1 MGNIPDIRYEACWI
15 ESDGLYSCG
24 CGHRTI
30 GAAMGCM
37 VRDGRSFIRAVQD
50 GTTRSLD
57 EVEMKEFLAELGKVS
72 GR

>member
-24 CGHRTI
+24 CGHPTI
-30 GAAMGCM
+30 DAAMGCL

-50 GTTRSLD
+50 GVTRSLD
-57 EVEMKEFLAELGKVS
+57 DVEMKEFLAALGKVP